1 MKKDL
6 DDRLKILIKKVK
18 KDEFIW
24 FTQAFRDR
32 NPSEN
37 EFKLY
42 SLLVEAI
49 QSQRALQKV
58 EKEFCKDYTRG
69 LEEVLRRKSIGE
81 STSNNDVYPYG
92 FIQRLCSACV
102 SHTLQVSNNN
112 MCNSTIQQ

>member
-58 EKEFCKDYTRG
+58 EKKFYKDYTRG
-69 LEEVLRRKSIGE
+69 LEEVLRRTGE
-81 STSNNDVYPYG
+81 VPRIASQSGTWKMVIYA
-92 FIQRLCSACV
+92 F
-102 SHTLQVSNNN
+102 
-112 MCNSTIQQ
+112 